1 MPNKQKLIEKFVCSK
16 NTLANRTTMNKKYI
30 LYFLNFCLILSV
42 RHYVHLWN
50 TKKTWNI
57 FTRNRKFIIKSNNLR
72 ETNWRF
78 LFAGKILKRTQ
89 LRWTHRRGF
98 DPQIA
103 QFRRRLQQIHRFYVR
118 RVLRSRSSHRKTST
132 NQTKNS
138 PPINR
143 KYTNTAQ

>member
-1 MPNKQKLIEKFVCSK
+1 MQRPNFSP
-16 NTLANRTTMNKKYI
+16 
-30 LYFLNFCLILSV
+30 ILS
-42 RHYVHLWN
+42 
-50 TKKTWNI
+50 KKFGFWKQIGLKLCLLNDWTINMKAFHFI
-57 FTRNRKFIIKSNNLR
+57 FFI
-72 ETNWRF
+72 
-78 LFAGKILKRTQ
+78 AGKILKRTQ

-103 QFRRRLQQIHRFYVR
+103 QFRRRLQQIHRFYVG

-143 KYTNTAQ
+143 KYTFTTQYAKIKNSVWKLFGKNMFYFSFCKVVLKK